1 MLHVY
6 MYCRIM
12 LLRWCVLFH
21 TVADFGVARV
31 LERTSVAKS
40 FCGEYAVG
48 DPTKCTQ
55 VYVVVVCMPKSVCS
69 LAQVHHRTW
78 PLSCS

>member
-12 LLRWCVLFH
+12 SLRWCVLFH

-48 DPTKCTQ
+48 DPTKCT
-55 VYVVVVCMPKSVCS
+55 
-69 LAQVHHRTW
+69 
-78 PLSCS
+78 